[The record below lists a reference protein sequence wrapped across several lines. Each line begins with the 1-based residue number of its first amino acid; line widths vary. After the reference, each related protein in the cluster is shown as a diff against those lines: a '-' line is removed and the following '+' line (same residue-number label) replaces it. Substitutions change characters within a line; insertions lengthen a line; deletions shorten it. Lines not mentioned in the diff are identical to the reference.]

1 MKIYQSNID
10 QLSEAS
16 RELTAKD
23 KRISAIR
30 LIVIIGAGFLVY
42 EGYQTGNF
50 IFYLT
55 GLVAFASFLLLIKK
69 HQSVRWTHQFVKEKI
84 HVNQNEK
91 AFINDGK
98 LPFDNGSEFTQ
109 KNHPY
114 SYDLD
119 FFGEHS
125 LFQTL
130 NRASTIRG
138 KQILADSLLNILSPE
153 EISPNQ
159 DAIKELSTDVQ
170 WRQDMLA
177 LGMMNP
183 DTEESYK
190 ELLNWSK
197 KPVSKFSPII
207 NVLSFLLPIATL
219 INLGLYLQIPDVGF
233 GTVTFLLFL
242 VNLGVLGSFAKT
254 IRDELI
260 PSTKIEAILKQ
271 YAHLLKEIENKTFE
285 AEKLKSLQNQLAS
298 NGKKASS
305 TILQLSLL
313 FGRMEHVTNAFASP
327 LLNGFI
333 QYHVHVLKALLQWRR
348 SHGTHISDWL
358 DTLAAFEQLNSLANF
373 SFNNPEFVFPSINTD
388 QKINFKE
395 LGHPLLNRN
404 KSVTN
409 SINFN
414 SQRFFILTGSNMSGK
429 STFLRTVGI
438 NMVLAGIGAPVYATE
453 ANVHPLPVLVS
464 MRLSD
469 SLTDSESYF
478 YAEVK
483 RLKWIMDQL
492 DKEACFV
499 LLDEIL
505 RGTNSDD
512 KQDGTI
518 AVIRKMAAQKAIGGI
533 ATHDLEVCKTQEEF
547 PETLMN
553 KRFEVS
559 IINDELVFD
568 YKLQDGV
575 CQNKSASFIMKK
587 MGVV

>member
-1 MKIYQSNID
+1 MEIYQSNID
-10 QLSEAS
+10 QLKEAS
-16 RELTAKD
+16 HKLSTQD

-30 LIVIIGAGFLVY
+30 LVVIVAAGFLFY
-42 EGYQTGNF
+42 EGYQTGIF
-50 IFYLT
+50 ILYLT
-55 GLVAFASFLLLIKK
+55 GFIAFSAFLLLIKK
-69 HQSVRWTHQFVKEKI
+69 HQSVRWKHQFVKEKTC
-84 HVNQNEK
+84 VNQNEV
-91 AFINDGK
+91 AFINDGE
-98 LPFDNGSEFTQ
+98 LPFDNGFEFTR
-109 KNHPY
+109 KDHPY

-119 FFGEHS
+119 FFGDHS

-130 NRASTIRG
+130 NRASTFRG
-138 KQILADSLLNILSPE
+138 KQLLAESLLNILPPKEVLS
-153 EISPNQ
+153 NQ
-159 DAIKELSTDVQ
+159 EAIKELSADVQ
-170 WRQDMLA
+170 WRQDLLS

-183 DTEESYK
+183 DTEDSYQQ
-190 ELLNWSK
+190 LLDWSK
-197 KPVSKFSPII
+197 RPVTKFSII
-207 NVLSFLLPIATL
+207 TRVLAFLLPIATL
-219 INLGLYLQIPDVGF
+219 INLGLYFLFPDVGF
-233 GTVTFLLFL
+233 GTITFLLFL
-242 VNLGVLGSFAKT
+242 INLGFLGVFAKT
-254 IRDELI
+254 INNELI
-260 PSTKIEAILKQ
+260 PSTKIEAILKS
-271 YAHLLKEIENKTFE
+271 YAHLLKEIENKSFQS
-285 AEKLKSLQNQLAS
+285 EKLRQLQNQLIS
-298 NGKKASS
+298 NGKKASK

-333 QYHVHVLKALLQWRR
+333 QYHVHVLIGLFKWRAH
-348 SHGTHISDWL
+348 HGSHISAWL
-358 DTLAAFEQLNSLANF
+358 DTVAAFEQLNSLANF
-373 SFNNPEFVFPSINTD
+373 SFNNSSFVFPIINID
-388 QKINFKE
+388 QKINFRE
-395 LGHPLLNRN
+395 LGHPLLDRS

-409 SINFN
+409 SIDFN
-414 SQRFFILTGSNMSGK
+414 QQRFFILTGSNMSGK
-429 STFLRTVGI
+429 STFLRTIGI
-438 NMVLAGIGAPVYATE
+438 NMVLAGIGAPVYAKE

-492 DKEACFV
+492 DKEACFI

-518 AVIRKMAAQKAIGGI
+518 AVIRKMAGKHALGGI

-559 IINDELVFD
+559 IVKDELVFD
-568 YKLQDGV
+568 YKLQNGV

>member
-1 MKIYQSNID
+1 MEIYQSNLD
-10 QLSEAS
+10 LLKKNAEELAAS
-16 RELTAKD
+16 D

-30 LIVIIGAGFLVY
+30 LVVMIAAGFLFY
-42 EGYQTGNF
+42 EGYQSENF

-55 GLVAFASFLLLIKK
+55 GLVAFVAFLLLIKK
-69 HQSVRWTHQFVKEKI
+69 HQSIRWLHQFVKTKI
-84 HVNQNEK
+84 IVNQNEK
-91 AFINDGK
+91 AFLNEGS
-98 LPFDNGSEFTQ
+98 LPFMNGSEFTQ
-109 KNHPY
+109 KDHPY

-130 NRASTIRG
+130 NRTSTVQG
-138 KQILADSLLNILSPE
+138 KQKLADSLLTILPPE
-153 EISPNQ
+153 EIQSNQ
-159 DAIKELSTDVQ
+159 EAIRELSVDVS
-170 WRQDMLA
+170 WRQDVLA

-183 DTEESYK
+183 DTADSYQQ
-190 ELLNWSK
+190 LLDWSER
-197 KPVSKFSPII
+197 PVSKQSSII
-207 NVLSFLLPIATL
+207 KILSLLLPVSTL
-219 INLGLYLQIPDVGF
+219 VSLTLYFTLPDGPF
-233 GTVTFLLFL
+233 GNITFLLFL
-242 VNLGVLGSFAKT
+242 LNLGMVGTLTKA

-260 PSTKIEAILKQ
+260 QSTKIEKVLKQ
-271 YAHLLKEIENKTFE
+271 YAYLLKEIENKSFE
-285 AEKLKSLQNQLAS
+285 SHKLQSLQSLLVL
-298 NGKKASS
+298 NGKRASS
-305 TILQLSLL
+305 HILQLSLL

-327 LLNGFI
+327 LLNGFL
-333 QYHVHVLKALLQWRR
+333 QYHAHVLRGLLSWRR
-348 SHGTHISDWL
+348 THGTHISKWL
-358 DTLAAFEQLNSLANF
+358 TTIGEFEQLNSLANF
-373 SFNNPEFVFPSINTD
+373 SFNNPAFVFPSINSD
-388 QKINFKE
+388 QKIHFE
-395 LGHPLLNRN
+395 DLGHPLLNRS

-409 SINFN
+409 SIYFD
-414 SQRFFILTGSNMSGK
+414 QQQFFILTGSNMSGK

-438 NMVLAGIGAPVYATE
+438 NMVLAGIGAPVYAKK
-453 ANVHPLPVLVS
+453 AHVQPLPVLVS

-518 AVIRKMAAQKAIGGI
+518 AVIRKMASQKAIGGI

-559 IINDELVFD
+559 IVNDELVFD